1 MAENAKKQ
9 DAIFTG
15 VKNQHVMEIDFGA
28 NYTDF
33 IKMFDYEMIKKPFQQ
48 GETPSA
54 SMNSSARSL
63 AKLGGFMANKGKF

>member
-1 MAENAKKQ
+1 
-9 DAIFTG
+9 
-15 VKNQHVMEIDFGA
+15 MEIDFGA